1 MKGAL
6 GTAELPG
13 SIPLTQPVDR
23 RPGSSSP
30 FANAFNVLLGV
41 ALAACAVGTIF
52 VVRSVR
58 RRQAARNKGL
68 FGLLKKNSPKARKDS
83 QLEAEVGE
91 PCHAM

>member
-30 FANAFNVLLGV
+30 FANVFNVLLGV

-68 FGLLKKNSPKARKDS
+68 YTFGAAPGQELGDIGLD
-83 QLEAEVGE
+83 AED
-91 PCHAM
+91 